1 MDIAIVGLPRSGKT
15 TIFNAVTRGAAQVA
29 AFSSQTKPNI
39 GVAKVPDDRLQPL
52 VKIFEPAKITHA
64 EVTYVDIPAAP
75 EGLGQSKG
83 ISGEY
88 LNHLQKADALVI
100 VARSFDD
107 PAVPDEGN
115 GIDASRDIETL
126 LYEFTFADLGIL
138 ERRMGRIKDNLK
150 SARTTERDGL
160 NREHALASRLK
171 DGLEDGMS
179 IRRQT
184 LTPDEAKHVEGFQF
198 LTNKPVIVVA
208 NVGEDDTSA
217 AGDIEAQLDTQF
229 GEDGILTAALSGKLE
244 MELSQMD
251 PEDEKE
257 FRESLGAGESGLDR
271 MMSLSYKALDQLTF
285 FTCGPTEVRAWTG
298 TKGGTAPQAAG
309 KIHSDMERGFI
320 RAEVVGYDDMVRT
333 GSMAEARK
341 QGVFRQEGK
350 TYIVTEADVMLILF
364 NV

>member
-52 VKIFEPAKITHA
+52 VEIFEPAKITHA

-83 ISGEY
+83 IFGEY
-88 LNHLQKADALVI
+88 LNQLQRSDALVI
-100 VARSFDD
+100 VARAFDD
-107 PAVPDEGN
+107 PSVPDEGN
-115 GIDASRDIETL
+115 GVDAVRDIETM
-126 LYEFTFADLGIL
+126 LYELTFADLGIL
-138 ERRMGRIKDNLK
+138 ERRIERIKDNLK
-150 SARTTERDGL
+150 SARATERDAL
-160 NREHALASRLK
+160 TREQALTSRLK
-171 DGLEDGMS
+171 DGLEEGVS

-184 LTPDEAKHVEGFQF
+184 MTTDEAKHVEGFQF

-208 NVGEDDTSA
+208 NVGEDDIGT
-217 AGDIEAQLDTQF
+217 AGDIEAELNSKF
-229 GEDGILTAALSGKLE
+229 GGDGVLTAALSGKLE

-257 FRESLGAGESGLDR
+257 FRESLDAGESGLDR

-285 FTCGPTEVRAWTG
+285 FTCGPTEVRAWTV
-298 TKGGTAPQAAG
+298 TKGVTAPQAAG

-320 RAEVVGYDDMVRT
+320 RAEVVGYDDMINT

-350 TYIVTEADVMLILF
+350 SYVVTEADVVLILF